1 MKIFVFTL
9 AMFLSSASSATE
21 TALYSVDLSEVLDV
35 ASKALKQVYPEI
47 SPDDVTLANDLY
59 VQCWSTRQAEHV
71 YALDESFKP
80 CEALIEFDLTST
92 QVEHTYFNREGNC
105 VTVTP
110 PGVLFVYVYEDGS
123 GKVETYRGRESEVQV
138 VECTDEV
145 ISQIADEPKL
155 LPGADKVFS
164 VDPRRILE
172 RAFAAAIED
181 NPDTPPEDL
190 DLDGMISL
198 FCDVTVPPGGK
209 AGRDLQI
216 RPCTAELT
224 FIDRSTAVEKRYMH
238 ERGRCFIGPSNES
251 VRVHVVADGNAQVG
265 RVEGDWTQVACNEEF
280 DHAQKP
286 SSD

>member
-1 MKIFVFTL
+1 MKIFAITL
-9 AMFLSSASSATE
+9 ALLLSSASSAMD
-21 TALYSVDLSEVLDV
+21 TALYSVNLRKVLDV
-35 ASKALKQVYPEI
+35 AAKALKQVYPEI

-71 YALDESFKP
+71 YALDESFRP

-92 QVEHTYFNREGNC
+92 RVEHTYFNRDGNC

-110 PGVLFVYVYEDGS
+110 PGVMFVYVYEDGS
-123 GKVETYRGRESEVQV
+123 SKIETYRGRDSEVQV
-138 VECTDEV
+138 VECSDEV
-145 ISQIADEPKL
+145 VSQLADEPRT
-155 LPGADKVFS
+155 LPGEGNAFS
-164 VDPRRILE
+164 VDPRKILE
-172 RAFAAAIED
+172 QAFAAAVEV

-265 RVEGDWTQVACNEEF
+265 RVEGVWTQVACNEAF
-280 DHAQKP
+280 YHAQKQT
-286 SSD
+286 SD